1 MAIQVI
7 SDSDTIGSVVTKINT
22 ISSELGSRD
31 NLYNRSD
38 DIVSALSEFNSHIDS
53 DITILTN
60 RKNTLFNSFSS
71 TQDSTLSITVQ
82 SRLDSLEEFAFSV
95 GTVGKTKRAFE
106 IVSSGGINTLSNDE
120 QTGKISIYFLEP
132 YRIHNLI
139 SFPGLTSPFQ
149 LDGSF
154 NDDPRA
160 IEINSTRQ
168 FWVST
173 EYFADGGLV
182 KDDFYITG
190 TSYHLSVNTGEVVV
204 NMPCP
209 EAL

>member
-1 MAIQVI
+1 MAIQII

-60 RKNTLFNSFSS
+60 RKNTLSNSFSS

-95 GTVGKTKRAFE
+95 GTVGKAKRAFE
-106 IVSSGGINTLSNDE
+106 IVSSGGINTLSYDE

-139 SFPGLTSPFQ
+139 SFPGPTPFQ

-168 FWVST
+168 FWVTT
-173 EYFADGGLV
+173 EYFADSGLV

-190 TSYHLSVNTGEVVV
+190 TSYYLSVNTGEVVV